1 MARRRQQKGSK
12 QAGEGQAPKAEELDH
27 KPLAGLASLK
37 EQLGKEAKTSRGAK
51 VEAAMRRAAS
61 ASPAASPA
69 SPAPRPAERPPLR
82 PRGPV
87 EMSAAELF
95 ASAVDGLTPAD
106 VERGK
111 FAGKGPDTSHI
122 RVKEER
128 TLAPAEIAALAK
140 PDDPFHDEIAYF
152 EEIMGEGFVRPMT
165 NHLFVKEPGAS
176 QQDLAERSHRQV
188 APAEAPSREA
198 QLAELDRVGG
208 PQLTPLQRQLLRD
221 VRKAGERGDTLPM
234 VNVRGLER
242 EAAVSAV
249 REVALATSL
258 SGRPYMRVITGKG
271 LQSEERPVLKRAV
284 LDWALTL
291 GEHVVLAW
299 APEVE
304 ADGSFGALIFQVRR
318 QKRGRG

>member
-1 MARRRQQKGSK
+1 MSRRRQQKGSK
-12 QAGEGQAPKAEELDH
+12 QAGEEKAPKAEELDH

-37 EQLGKEAKTSRGAK
+37 EKLGKEAKTSRSAK
-51 VEAAMRRAAS
+51 VEAAMRRAA
-61 ASPAASPA
+61 PAA
-69 SPAPRPAERPPLR
+69 PAPRPAEARPPVR

-95 ASAVDGLTPAD
+95 ASSVDGLTPAD

-188 APAEAPSREA
+188 VPAEAPSREA